1 MCANSDVVTAAVDSH
16 GEQRS
21 ALRTAFLAK
30 TSYYDWQLEALT
42 ADASFRRYFR
52 LSHNGQSVLLMDSP
66 PDSEDMDSYIKVA
79 QYLISVGLRA
89 PNIHALDSDNGFAI
103 IEDFGN
109 QTYTQLLDA
118 GAQAEPLYR
127 LAINAL
133 AWLHNHLDVSQIDI
147 PRYEQG
153 YYQDEAALFIDWY
166 WPARTGDQI
175 SDSLRLEYMEVWQQ
189 LLAGV
194 STDNECMILR
204 DYHVD
209 NLMVID
215 GESGLNSCGLLDFQD
230 ALIGS
235 RAYDMVSLFED
246 ARRDVDQ
253 AMAQQL
259 VADYLNDFS
268 PQQTA
273 DFYYD
278 YNVLGA
284 HRHIK
289 VVGIFV
295 RLCVRDGKSHYLDY
309 LPRVQR
315 LLEQSLLK
323 PELKPL
329 ADWLDRNHPGLVSA
343 PLPFDADMIKGT
355 GSALEGKFIKS

>member
-1 MCANSDVVTAAVDSH
+1 MCAKSNVVVAASESNA
-16 GEQRS
+16 EQRS
-21 ALRTAFLAK
+21 VLRAAFLAE
-30 TSYYDWQLEALT
+30 TRYCDWRLVALS

-79 QYLISVGLRA
+79 QYLLSAGLRA
-89 PNIHALDSDNGFAI
+89 PKIYALDQINGFAI

-118 GAQAEPLYR
+118 GEQAEPLYQ
-127 LAINAL
+127 LAIDAL
-133 AWLHNHLDVSQIDI
+133 ARLHQRLDIKQIDI
-147 PRYEQG
+147 PRYDQG
-153 YYQDEAALFIDWY
+153 YYQDEASLFIDWY
-166 WPARTGDQI
+166 WPARTGGQI
-175 SDSLRLEYMEVWQQ
+175 SDNLRREYMAIWDQ
-189 LLAGV
+189 LLAQV
-194 STDNECMILR
+194 ATDNECMILR

-209 NLMVID
+209 NLMVIA

-253 AMAQQL
+253 AMAQRL
-259 VADYLNDFS
+259 IEGYLKDFG
-268 PQQTA
+268 PQQAA
-273 DFYYD
+273 DFHYD

-289 VVGIFV
+289 IVGIFV

-315 LLEQSLLK
+315 LLEHSLLK
-323 PELKPL
+323 PEMKPL
-329 ADWLDRNHPGLVSA
+329 AEWLDRNHPGFVSA
-343 PLPFDADMIKGT
+343 PLQFDARILKGMLCET
-355 GSALEGKFIKS
+355 L

>member
-1 MCANSDVVTAAVDSH
+1 MCAKNSVVVADAGNK

-21 ALRTAFLAK
+21 VLRAAFLAE
-30 TSYYDWQLEALT
+30 TAWHDWQLDALT

-52 LSHNGQSVLLMDSP
+52 LSHNGQSALLMDSP
-66 PDSEDMDSYIKVA
+66 PDSEDMDSYINVA
-79 QYLISVGLRA
+79 EYLLSVGLRA
-89 PNIHALDSDNGFAI
+89 PKIHALDEQNGFAI

-118 GAQAEPLYR
+118 GAQAEPLYS

-133 AWLHNHLDVSQIDI
+133 ARLHNDLDVSRIDI
-147 PRYEQG
+147 PRYDQG
-153 YYQDEAALFIDWY
+153 YYLDEAALFIDWY
-166 WPARTGDQI
+166 WPARTGGQI
-175 SDSLRLEYMEVWQQ
+175 SANLRREYMDVWQQ
-189 LLAGV
+189 LLAQL
-194 STDNECMILR
+194 SRDNECMVLR

-209 NLMVID
+209 NLMVIE

-253 AMAQQL
+253 TMAQRLIQN
-259 VADYLNDFS
+259 YLKDFS
-268 PQQTA
+268 PQQAA
-273 DFYYD
+273 DFHYD
-278 YNVLGA
+278 YSVLGA

-289 VVGIFV
+289 IVGIFV
-295 RLCVRDGKSHYLDY
+295 RLCVRDRKAHYLDY

-315 LLEQSLLK
+315 LLEQSLLN
-323 PELKPL
+323 PELQLL
-329 ADWLDRNHPGLVSA
+329 ADWLDRNHPGFVSA
-343 PLPFDADMIKGT
+343 PLQFDAGIVRGM
-355 GSALEGKFIKS
+355 LCE

>member
-1 MCANSDVVTAAVDSH
+1 MCAVSNGVIAAVDRH

-21 ALRTAFLAK
+21 DLRAAFLAA
-30 TSYYDWQLEALT
+30 TSYGDWQLDALT

-52 LSHNGQSVLLMDSP
+52 LSHNGQSALLMDSP
-66 PDSEDMDSYIKVA
+66 PDSENIDSYIKVA
-79 QYLISVGLRA
+79 QYLVSAGLRA
-89 PNIHALDSDNGFAI
+89 PNIYALDTDNGFAV

-109 QTYTQLLDA
+109 QTYTHLLDA
-118 GAQAEPLYR
+118 GAQPEPLYR
-127 LAINAL
+127 LAIDAL
-133 AWLHNHLDVSQIDI
+133 AYLHNRLDVSQIDI
-147 PRYEQG
+147 PWYEQG
-153 YYQDEAALFIDWY
+153 YYQNEAALFIDWY
-166 WPARTGDQI
+166 WPARTGGQI
-175 SDSLRLEYMEVWQQ
+175 SDNLRLEYIEVWQE
-189 LLAGV
+189 LLARV
-194 STDNECMILR
+194 STDNQCMVLR

-215 GESGLNSCGLLDFQD
+215 GESGLDSCGLLDFQD

-253 AMAQQL
+253 AMARHL
-259 VADYLNDFS
+259 VADYLNGFS
-268 PQQTA
+268 SQQVA

-278 YNVLGA
+278 YSVLGA

-309 LPRVQR
+309 LPRVQS
-315 LLEQSLLK
+315 LLEKSLLK

-343 PLPFDADMIKGT
+343 PLQFDADIIKGT
-355 GSALEGKFIKS
+355 CSVL